1 VDNGNFKTFF
11 AGAGD
16 NSILGATNKIETD
29 FDGISKKF
37 VDKNKIGTT
46 QTGEISGVT
55 WAGTYIDSTQSDYY
69 NSDTDN
75 YFTEINNKKVT
86 FSINRETGGVSK
98 FFIAE
103 NLVVIDKKL
112 TRDECYVKALEHMKL
127 YISDIEN
134 YEFIR
139 EEKRVEGFGY
149 NFVFGRIV
157 NGFNTSETVSVSI
170 RENGDIYSHVLHSIN
185 SMKNIDISKIGT
197 NKIYDAV
204 GEKIKNIYSKFSDI
218 KYTVDTVT
226 LSKRADGK
234 YILEYRVNVSVTD
247 IDKGNEYADYCLII
261 VEII

>member
-1 VDNGNFKTFF
+1 
-11 AGAGD
+11 
-16 NSILGATNKIETD
+16 
-29 FDGISKKF
+29 
-37 VDKNKIGTT
+37 
-46 QTGEISGVT
+46 
-55 WAGTYIDSTQSDYY
+55 
-69 NSDTDN
+69 
-75 YFTEINNKKVT
+75 
-86 FSINRETGGVSK
+86 
-98 FFIAE
+98 
-103 NLVVIDKKL
+103 
-112 TRDECYVKALEHMKL
+112 
-127 YISDIEN
+127 
-134 YEFIR
+134 
-139 EEKRVEGFGY
+139 
-149 NFVFGRIV
+149 V